1 MISEEGRLQTQVRD
15 LAEYI
20 DEAMRPVRVAPGFVS
35 RPANVARPAELPPWF
50 IDRCRQAYLSVPFDE
65 PCRVL
70 GVTSALPG
78 DGKTSIAVG
87 IATAIASDTQES
99 TLLMECD
106 LERPSFHHYFGFP
119 PAGGLTEWL
128 DGAASLRVVR
138 VPYLQN
144 QIVLPSGAPHPD
156 PARLL
161 YQLSESN
168 VISMLKP
175 SFRNIVL
182 DLPPMLDI
190 AYSSLASKLADR
202 LLIVAR
208 YGVTPLEDLEKVLFL
223 LGRDRVKGIVLNGT
237 RYRTPEWLRR
247 LL

>member
-1 MISEEGRLQTQVRD
+1 MSEEARSQFLVRD
-15 LAEYI
+15 LAETI
-20 DEAMRPVRVAPGFVS
+20 DEAIRPQRVAPGFVS
-35 RPANVARPAELPPWF
+35 RPNNIARPVELPPWF
-50 IDRCRQAYLSVPFDE
+50 IDRCRAAYLSIPFDE

-70 GVTSALPG
+70 GITSALPG
-78 DGKTSIAVG
+78 EGKTSIAIG
-87 IATAIASDTQES
+87 IATAIAADTQES

-106 LERPSFHHYFGFP
+106 LERPSFHRFFGL
-119 PAGGLTEWL
+119 PADGGLSEWL
-128 DGAASLRVVR
+128 DGASTLRVVR

-144 QIVLPSGAPHPD
+144 QVVIPSGAPQPD

-168 VISMLKP
+168 VISLLKP
-175 SFRNIVL
+175 SFRNVVL

-202 LLIVAR
+202 LIVVAR
-208 YGVTPLEDLEKVLFL
+208 YGVTPIEDLQKVLFL
-223 LGRDRVKGIVLNGT
+223 LGRDRVKGIILNAT
-237 RYRTPEWLRR
+237 QYRTPEWLRR